1 MMSVQ
6 HQTYSHLP
14 SHRASPPINQYQT
27 ILLADRHMYVNKLAQ
42 VLPVEWPGLLSAP
55 FSIVSQTH

>member
-6 HQTYSHLP
+6 HQTYSYLP
-14 SHRASPPINQYQT
+14 SHRASPPLDQYQT

-42 VLPVEWPGLLSAP
+42 VLPVEWPGL
-55 FSIVSQTH
+55 